1 MEHVRISRIQVFPQ
15 ADGKNTLGY
24 AHVTLSDAFVV
35 KNLRLVKGRKGV
47 FLGMPSFRLRNGEY
61 ADVFFPVSR
70 EARALL
76 TEAVVN
82 TFRQEYPDLMQGME
96 IYDADAEVAMPAALP
111 A

>member
-1 MEHVRISRIQVFPQ
+1 MEHVRISRVQVFPQ
-15 ADGKNTLGY
+15 EDGKNTLGY

-47 FLGMPSFRLRNGEY
+47 FIGMPSFRLRNGEY

-70 EARALL
+70 EARSLL

-82 TFRQEYPDLMQGME
+82 AFREEHPELMVGLE
-96 IYDADAEVAMPAALP
+96 VYDADTAPMSA
-111 A
+111 

>member
-1 MEHVRISRIQVFPQ
+1 MEHVRISRVQVFPQ

-47 FLGMPSFRLRNGEY
+47 FIGMPSFRLRNGEY

-70 EARALL
+70 EARSLL

-82 TFRQEYPDLMQGME
+82 AFREEHPELMVGLE
-96 IYDADAEVAMPAALP
+96 VYDADTAPMSA
-111 A
+111 